1 MAFSFGQPSTS
12 APTTTSAPA
21 FGGSTFSFGANNPN
35 TAGTTG
41 AAGTTGTGLFGQAT
55 ATQPTTGTGTATG
68 TGLFGNT
75 GTAGTTGTTG
85 GGLFGNTNTT
95 TAGTGTTGGLFGNNT
110 TTATA
115 SAPATGGLFGA
126 ANTNTTGTTGG
137 LFGNTNTAA
146 AAPASGGLFGSTT
159 TAPTAATGGGLFG
172 NTTTTQQPS
181 GGLFGSTTTAPTS
194 GGLFGAKPA
203 APSLFGQPAA
213 NPLAQST
220 LSASTLGPPPAQP
233 AKNNLQVSVFGTPGS
248 GGLTL
253 EQRIEAIFQAW
264 SPASPDCRFQ
274 YYFYNLVENPQAY
287 GRPANATNEALWK
300 RAISENPNPER
311 LVPALAIG
319 FDDLKKRT
327 LSQQQENQSHMAALA
342 QLRTRLTAV
351 TAKHDTT
358 RLARLAQTHT
368 ELSRRVRALAR
379 QLHMLIPAVRRSALT
394 PEEEELRR
402 KLLALEEG
410 AGLARLAGRM
420 NELWAMAGSVQAR
433 GKEAAGGRVEWAVVD
448 EEGLAS
454 IAQMAQI
461 LKDQQNGLAHVTKI
475 LQDDLRALKIIQEG
489 VPTHN

>member
-12 APTTTSAPA
+12 TSATTPAPA
-21 FGGSTFSFGANNPN
+21 FGGSTFSFGANSN
-35 TAGTTG
+35 TNTTGTTG
-41 AAGTTGTGLFGQAT
+41 ATGNTGTGLFGQAT
-55 ATQPTTGTGTATG
+55 GQPGPG
-68 TGLFGNT
+68 TGLFGT
-75 GTAGTTGTTG
+75 SGTTGTTG
-85 GGLFGNTNTT
+85 ATGGLFGNTNTT
-95 TAGTGTTGGLFGNNT
+95 GTGATGGLFGSNT
-110 TTATA
+110 NTA
-115 SAPATGGLFGA
+115 APATGGLFGG
-126 ANTNTTGTTGG
+126 ANANTTGTTGG
-137 LFGNTNTAA
+137 GFFGSNTATA
-146 AAPASGGLFGSTT
+146 AQPSGGLFGSTT
-159 TAPTAATGGGLFG
+159 TAPAPTTGGGLFG
-172 NTTTTQQPS
+172 NAATTQQPS
-181 GGLFGSTTTAPTS
+181 AGLFGSTTTAPTS

-220 LSASTLGPPPAQP
+220 LSASTLGPPAPQP
-233 AKNNLQVSVFGTPGS
+233 ARNSLQVSVFGTPGA

-253 EQRIEAIFQAW
+253 EQRIEAIYQAW

-287 GRPANATNEALWK
+287 GRPANATNETLWK

-327 LSQQQENQSHMAALA
+327 LSQQQENQSHIAALA

-433 GKEAAGGRVEWAVVD
+433 GKEAVGGRVEWAVVD

-454 IAQMAQI
+454 IAQI
-461 LKDQQNGLAHVTKI
+461 LKDQQNGLGHVTKI

>member
-1 MAFSFGQPSTS
+1 MSFSFGKPATS
-12 APTTTSAPA
+12 TTTPA
-21 FGGSTFSFGANNPN
+21 FGSSFSFGANSSNTN
-35 TAGTTG
+35 TAGTP
-41 AAGTTGTGLFGQAT
+41 ATTGTGLFGQPA
-55 ATQPTTGTGTATG
+55 AAQPNTGTSTG

-75 GTAGTTGTTG
+75 GATGTTGTTG
-85 GGLFGNTNTT
+85 GGLFGNTNTNT
-95 TAGTGTTGGLFGNNT
+95 TGTGTTGGGLFGNT
-110 TTATA
+110 TTNAAPT

-126 ANTNTTGTTGG
+126 TNTNANTTGTTGG
-137 LFGNTNTAA
+137 GLFGNTTNTTTTQPTGGLFGSTTTAPTTTTGGGLFGNTTTNTQ
-146 AAPASGGLFGSTT
+146 PASGGLFGSTT
-159 TAPTAATGGGLFG
+159 TAPA
-172 NTTTTQQPS
+172 
-181 GGLFGSTTTAPTS
+181 S
-194 GGLFGAKPA
+194 GGLFGAAPA
-203 APSLFGQPAA
+203 GPSLFGQSTA

-233 AKNNLQVSVFGTPGS
+233 AKNNLQVSVFGTPGA
-248 GGLTL
+248 GGLSL
-253 EQRIEAIFQAW
+253 EQRIENIFQAW
-264 SPASPDCRFQ
+264 SPASPSCRFQ

-300 RAISENPNPER
+300 RAVSENPNPER
-311 LVPALAIG
+311 LVPALAVG

-327 LSQQQENQSHMAALA
+327 LSQEQENKNHIAALA
-342 QLRTRLTAV
+342 QLRARLAAV

-368 ELSRRVRALAR
+368 ELSRRVRGMAR
-379 QLHMLIPAVRRSALT
+379 QLHMLIPAVRRSALG

-420 NELWAMAGSVQAR
+420 NELWAMAGSIQAR
-433 GKEAAGGRVEWAVVD
+433 GKEAGSNRVEWAVVD

-454 IAQMAQI
+454 IAQI

-475 LQDDLRALKIIQEG
+475 LQEDLRALKIIHEG

>member
-1 MAFSFGQPSTS
+1 MGVLQTLQMKHYGNARS
-12 APTTTSAPA
+12 ARIQIQ
-21 FGGSTFSFGANNPN
+21 N
-35 TAGTTG
+35 
-41 AAGTTGTGLFGQAT
+41 
-55 ATQPTTGTGTATG
+55 
-68 TGLFGNT
+68 GN
-75 GTAGTTGTTG
+75 
-85 GGLFGNTNTT
+85 
-95 TAGTGTTGGLFGNNT
+95 
-110 TTATA
+110 A
-115 SAPATGGLFGA
+115 S
-126 ANTNTTGTTGG
+126 
-137 LFGNTNTAA
+137 
-146 AAPASGGLFGSTT
+146 SS
-159 TAPTAATGGGLFG
+159 
-172 NTTTTQQPS
+172 
-181 GGLFGSTTTAPTS
+181 
-194 GGLFGAKPA
+194 
-203 APSLFGQPAA
+203 
-213 NPLAQST
+213 
-220 LSASTLGPPPAQP
+220 PPPPSFHRTNQP
-233 AKNNLQVSVFGTPGS
+233 MIGN
-248 GGLTL
+248 
-253 EQRIEAIFQAW
+253 
-264 SPASPDCRFQ
+264 
-274 YYFYNLVENPQAY
+274 
-287 GRPANATNEALWK
+287 
-300 RAISENPNPER
+300 R

-342 QLRTRLTAV
+342 QLRTRLAAV

>member
-12 APTTTSAPA
+12 TSTTAPAPA
-21 FGGSTFSFGANNPN
+21 FGGSTFSFGANNN
-35 TAGTTG
+35 TNAAGTTG
-41 AAGTTGTGLFGQAT
+41 ASGGTGLFGQAT
-55 ATQPTTGTGTATG
+55 TTQPGAGTG

-75 GTAGTTGTTG
+75 GTTGATGTTG

-95 TAGTGTTGGLFGNNT
+95 NTGTGTTGGLFGNNATNAAAT
-110 TTATA
+110 T
-115 SAPATGGLFGA
+115 APATGGLFGA

-137 LFGNTNTAA
+137 GLFGNPNNA

-159 TAPTAATGGGLFG
+159 TAPTATTGGGLFG
-172 NTTTTQQPS
+172 NTTTQQPS
-181 GGLFGSTTTAPTS
+181 GGLFASTTTAPS

-203 APSLFGQPAA
+203 GPSLFGQPAT
-213 NPLAQST
+213 NTLAQST
-220 LSASTLGPPPAQP
+220 LSASTLGPPVAQP
-233 AKNNLQVSVFGTPGS
+233 AKNNLQVSVFGTPGA
-248 GGLTL
+248 GGLTI
-253 EQRIEAIFQAW
+253 EQRIEAIYQAW
-264 SPASPDCRFQ
+264 SPGSPDCRFQ

-287 GRPANATNEALWK
+287 GRPMNATNEALWK

-319 FDDLKKRT
+319 FDDLKKRA
-327 LSQQQENQSHMAALA
+327 LSQQHENQSHIAALA

-379 QLHMLIPAVRRSALT
+379 QLHMLIPAVRRSALA

-433 GKEAAGGRVEWAVVD
+433 GKETAGGRVEWAVVD

-454 IAQMAQI
+454 IAQI

>member
-75 GTAGTTGTTG
+75 GTSGTTGTAG

-137 LFGNTNTAA
+137 GLFGNTNPAA
-146 AAPASGGLFGSTT
+146 AAPASGGLFASTT

-342 QLRTRLTAV
+342 QLRTRLAAV

-394 PEEEELRR
+394 PRKRSEE
-402 KLLALEEG
+402 KVVG
-410 AGLARLAGRM
+410 VGGRG
-420 NELWAMAGSVQAR
+420 WAR

-454 IAQMAQI
+454 IAQI

-475 LQDDLRALKIIQEG
+475 LQDDLRALKIIKRVSLRTINLLG
-489 VPTHN
+489 LMYCFLDTF

>member
-21 FGGSTFSFGANNPN
+21 FVCVH
-35 TAGTTG
+35 
-41 AAGTTGTGLFGQAT
+41 T
-55 ATQPTTGTGTATG
+55 ATTWNNKQTSKKTNTKCVGVQHSALEPTTTQTLQERQELRVPPGQDYLVKQQLHNLPRARPLVLDYSVT
-68 TGLFGNT
+68 LDCR
-75 GTAGTTGTTG
+75 TTGTTG
-85 GGLFGNTNTT
+85 GGLFGNTTQPRLELVRP
-95 TAGTGTTGGLFGNNT
+95 ARLFGNNT

-137 LFGNTNTAA
+137 GLFGNTNPA
-146 AAPASGGLFGSTT
+146 AAPQLRVDSLL
-159 TAPTAATGGGLFG
+159 PLLPRLLLQPGGGLFG
-172 NTTTTQQPS
+172 NTTKLPNNR
-181 GGLFGSTTTAPTS
+181 LADCLAPLPLHLPRRSFRCQT
-194 GGLFGAKPA
+194 A

-233 AKNNLQVSVFGTPGS
+233 AKNNLQVSVH
-248 GGLTL
+248 L
-253 EQRIEAIFQAW
+253 QAW

-342 QLRTRLTAV
+342 QLRTRLRRNSKTR
-351 TAKHDTT
+351 HDP
-358 RLARLAQTHT
+358 
-368 ELSRRVRALAR
+368 SRPSGSDPHRVVEKSAGPRK

-394 PEEEELRR
+394 PR
-402 KLLALEEG
+402 K
-410 AGLARLAGRM
+410 R
-420 NELWAMAGSVQAR
+420 S
-433 GKEAAGGRVEWAVVD
+433 
-448 EEGLAS
+448 
-454 IAQMAQI
+454 
-461 LKDQQNGLAHVTKI
+461 
-475 LQDDLRALKIIQEG
+475 
-489 VPTHN
+489 

>member
-12 APTTTSAPA
+12 TSTTAPAPA
-21 FGGSTFSFGANNPN
+21 FGGSTFSFGANNN
-35 TAGTTG
+35 TNAAGTTG
-41 AAGTTGTGLFGQAT
+41 ASGGTGLFGQAT
-55 ATQPTTGTGTATG
+55 TTQPGAGTG

-75 GTAGTTGTTG
+75 GTTGATGTTG

-95 TAGTGTTGGLFGNNT
+95 NTGTGTTGGLFGNNATNAAAT
-110 TTATA
+110 T
-115 SAPATGGLFGA
+115 APATGGLFGA

-137 LFGNTNTAA
+137 GLFGNANNA

-159 TAPTAATGGGLFG
+159 TAPTATTGGGLFG
-172 NTTTTQQPS
+172 NTTTQQPS
-181 GGLFGSTTTAPTS
+181 GGLFASTTTAPS

-203 APSLFGQPAA
+203 GPSLFGQPAT
-213 NPLAQST
+213 NTLAQST
-220 LSASTLGPPPAQP
+220 LSASTLGPPATQP
-233 AKNNLQVSVFGTPGS
+233 AKNSL
-248 GGLTL
+248 
-253 EQRIEAIFQAW
+253 
-264 SPASPDCRFQ
+264 Q

-287 GRPANATNEALWK
+287 GRPMNATNEALWK

-319 FDDLKKRT
+319 FDDLKKRA
-327 LSQQQENQSHMAALA
+327 LSQQHENQSHIAALA

-379 QLHMLIPAVRRSALT
+379 QLHMLIPAVRRSALA

-433 GKEAAGGRVEWAVVD
+433 GKETAGGRVEWAVVD

-454 IAQMAQI
+454 IAQI